1 MNRKYLVFNLNTKQY
16 LCGWLN
22 NWSDDIEKAEFYRTI
37 EEAKRVVEIFADGSY
52 YQIIEFYSYDD

>member
-1 MNRKYLVFNLNTKQY
+1 MNTKQY

-22 NWSDDIEKAEFYRTI
+22 SWSDDIEKAKFYRTI